1 MCPIMCSF
9 TLQKR
14 SERRNLKKEK
24 KKKENSKLFMTK
36 LFDEIMKLVLNYF
49 KNNLL
54 LILFIIEFRKIERK
68 IRRDIQQ

>member
-1 MCPIMCSF
+1 MF
-9 TLQKR
+9 FYVAKTFGKEEFEKR
-14 SERRNLKKEK
+14 K
-24 KKKENSKLFMTK
+24 KKKKGNSKLFMTK

>member
-1 MCPIMCSF
+1 MCSF

-24 KKKENSKLFMTK
+24 KKGNSKLFMTK

>member
-1 MCPIMCSF
+1 
-9 TLQKR
+9 
-14 SERRNLKKEK
+14 
-24 KKKENSKLFMTK
+24 MTK

>member
-24 KKKENSKLFMTK
+24 KKGNSKLFMTK

>member
-1 MCPIMCSF
+1 MCSF

-14 SERRNLKKEK
+14 SERRNL
-24 KKKENSKLFMTK
+24 KKENSKLFMTK

>member
-1 MCPIMCSF
+1 MCSF

>member
-1 MCPIMCSF
+1 MCSF

-49 KNNLL
+49 K
-54 LILFIIEFRKIERK
+54 IIYC
-68 IRRDIQQ
+68 